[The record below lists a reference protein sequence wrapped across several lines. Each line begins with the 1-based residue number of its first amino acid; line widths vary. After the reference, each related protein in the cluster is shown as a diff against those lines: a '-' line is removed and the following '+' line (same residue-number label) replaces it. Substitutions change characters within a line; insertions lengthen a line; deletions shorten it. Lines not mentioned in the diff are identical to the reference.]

1 MAPKQARGIFTVR
14 VHING
19 INSLLVFDTMH
30 HENMMT
36 HETMNTIVRI
46 QSQRQTS

>member
-1 MAPKQARGIFTVR
+1 MAPKRACDAFTLR

-19 INSLLVFDTMH
+19 IDSLLVFNRMD

-36 HETMNTIVRI
+36 HETMNSIVRI
-46 QSQRQTS
+46 QSQR